1 MNYLQEIGRYSLL
14 MRQLFVRPDN
24 WAMYRKEIFRQMNN
38 IGVGSLAIIGTIS
51 FFVGAVSAIQ
61 FAYQMAGQL
70 LSMYLLGFII
80 RDSMI
85 IELGPTLSGL
95 ILAGKVG
102 SNISSELGTMRI
114 SEQIDALETMGVNS
128 ANYLIAPKV
137 WAAVLI
143 VPPLVVVSAFL
154 GIYGGFLASVN
165 YGIAPGIYEKGL
177 VSWFK
182 EFNLVIMAVKSVV
195 FAFIL
200 TSIACYEGYT
210 VKGGAIQIGQ
220 ASTRAVVHGS
230 ILIILFDYIITSMLT

>member
-1 MNYLQEIGRYSLL
+1 MSYLQEIGRYTLL

-24 WAMYRKEIFRQMNN
+24 WAMYRKEVFRQMSN
-38 IGVGSLAIIGTIS
+38 IGVGSLAIISTIS

-70 LSMYLLGFII
+70 LPMYLLGFII

-114 SEQIDALETMGVNS
+114 SEQIDALETMGINS

-182 EFNLVIMAVKSVV
+182 EFNLVIMAVKSVD

-200 TSIACYEGYT
+200 TSIACYEG
-210 VKGGAIQIGQ
+210 
-220 ASTRAVVHGS
+220 
-230 ILIILFDYIITSMLT
+230 

>member
-1 MNYLQEIGRYSLL
+1 MS
-14 MRQLFVRPDN
+14 
-24 WAMYRKEIFRQMNN
+24 N
-38 IGVGSLAIIGTIS
+38 IGVGSLAIISTIS

-70 LSMYLLGFII
+70 LPMYLLGFII

-114 SEQIDALETMGVNS
+114 SEQIDALETMGINS